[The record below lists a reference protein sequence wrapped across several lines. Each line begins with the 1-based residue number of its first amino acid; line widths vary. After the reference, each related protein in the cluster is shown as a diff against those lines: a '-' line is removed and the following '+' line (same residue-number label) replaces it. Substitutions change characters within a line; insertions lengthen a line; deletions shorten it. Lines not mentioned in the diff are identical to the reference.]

1 MVIEKTYKLEILGR
15 ILTLSESEAKAL
27 YLSLKDSFK
36 EVDITVSQPVTVSE
50 PVSEP
55 VSQPSQASQL
65 PSESWRRGCLLK
77 NIQPVTLKK
86 NDGFLILMVDNLTKY
101 GKLEI

>member
-1 MVIEKTYKLEILGR
+1 MNLI
-15 ILTLSESEAKAL
+15 
-27 YLSLKDSFK
+27 
-36 EVDITVSQPVTVSE
+36 
-50 PVSEP
+50 
-55 VSQPSQASQL
+55 SQPSQASQL
-65 PSESWRRGCLLK
+65 PSGSWVRGCLLK